1 MPVLPTPTGGS
12 PLPNLTSPGQ
22 TTRAQAVANYVQFLT
37 SRYGSPAG
45 ASYQH
50 YADTHPRETANAA
63 LNAWAGVEAASL
75 GPGLAGAIRQM
86 EDAQAKITN
95 QFGTGTAKGLGSLYP
110 SWSLVFSGISGWFFR
125 GLKVLFGGIL
135 VIIGVSRLTGI
146 DNKVVQL
153 ATKVPGAA
161 LL

>member
-1 MPVLPTPTGGS
+1 MTFPSPTGVP
-12 PLPNLTSPGQ
+12 PLNLTSPAQ
-22 TTRAQAVANYVQFLT
+22 ATRGQAVANYVQFLD
-37 SRYGSPAG
+37 SRYGPSIG

-75 GPGLAGAIRQM
+75 GPGLAGAIKQM
-86 EDAQAKITN
+86 EGAQAKITN
-95 QFGTGTAKGLGSLYP
+95 QFGTGTAKGLSSLYP

-135 VIIGVSRLTGI
+135 AIIGVSRLTGI
-146 DNKVVQL
+146 DNKITQL